1 MVKETSFQRARKA
14 AYAEVCGFLKDGY
27 LLVLEWWQE
36 DDLFG
41 LIKLRHRTNRN
52 QLMIRVQ
59 GDRWSVLKNG
69 IEVK

>member
-1 MVKETSFQRARKA
+1 MVRETTFNKARKA

-27 LLVLEWWQE
+27 MLMLEWWQE

-59 GDRWSVLKNG
+59 GNCWSVLKNG
-69 IEVK
+69 TEVK

>member
-1 MVKETSFQRARKA
+1 MVKETSFQKARKA
-14 AYAEVCGFLKDGY
+14 AYNEVCGFLKDGY

-52 QLMIRVQ
+52 QLMIRIQ

-69 IEVK
+69 IEIK

>member
-1 MVKETSFQRARKA
+1 MVREATFNKASKA

-27 LLVLEWWQE
+27 MLMVESWQE

-41 LIKLRHRTNRN
+41 LIKLRHRANRN

-59 GDRWSVLKNG
+59 GSCWSVLKNG
-69 IEVK
+69 IEIK

>member
-1 MVKETSFQRARKA
+1 MVKEASFQRARKA
-14 AYAEVCGFLKDGY
+14 AYSEVCGFLKDGY

-36 DDLFG
+36 NDLFG

-69 IEVK
+69 IEIK